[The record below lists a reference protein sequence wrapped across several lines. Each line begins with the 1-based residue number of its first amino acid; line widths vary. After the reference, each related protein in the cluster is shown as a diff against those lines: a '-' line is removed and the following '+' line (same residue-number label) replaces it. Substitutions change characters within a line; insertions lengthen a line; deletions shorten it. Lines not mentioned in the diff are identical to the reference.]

1 MKKICNG
8 HFMSPFNTDDKTFR
22 IMRLTFIAL
31 FVFSFSLL
39 ASVHSQ
45 TMRVNINANNESTH
59 SILEQIE
66 QQTDYLFIY
75 NTNEIDLNRKA
86 SVHAQDQTVMDVL
99 SQIFRNTNI
108 GYAIEGSN
116 IMLMKKD
123 EKAEQ
128 QQDNNKVSGTITD
141 KSGEPIIGANVVIK
155 GTTNGTITDID
166 GNYTLDVPVSAI
178 LQISYI
184 GYLTQDVPVN
194 GKQQI
199 NIRLVEDTQQL
210 DEVVV
215 VGYGTQKKGELT
227 SSISSIKSETFIQ
240 GSVQDAAQLLQGK
253 VAGLGIVMPNGDPTS
268 SSQIVL
274 RGIGSLKGDRVPLVI
289 VDGVPGDMST
299 VAPEDIESIDVIKDG
314 SAAAIYGT
322 RGNNGVI
329 FITTKKVKGEIPVT
343 IDIQAYVTTQQIKK
357 RLDMM
362 DADQYRQLVKQ
373 GKPGAIDYGYDTDWL
388 DQILR
393 TPISYVTNASLRG
406 GNRNSNYI
414 ANINYKSGQ
423 GIIKRSDNYDLVG
436 SPWGAGA
443 YKGIPQFIDTY
454 DPDDERLNA
463 TWLGGPQYASDGT
476 PLTGSYDLMGQ
487 PLIFVNKMPNGIF
500 TGEAEGYRWLKY
512 EVEMGARSE
521 LNNDLVLF
529 RLTQVH
535 MMKAECL
542 LRTGKADQA
551 ASIVS
556 MVRKRAF
563 KEHPEKAIVS
573 GAQLQEKS
581 CYKYG
586 TVENYVLTSQNQ
598 VYPEKFGRFYDE
610 LGWEFAGESYRRRD
624 MIRFGHFTKAKWLS
638 HEPNGDYK
646 TVFPLPQKVVDTNP
660 NLEQN
665 PNYQ

>member
-1 MKKICNG
+1 M
-8 HFMSPFNTDDKTFR
+8 NTKFFKY
-22 IMRLTFIAL
+22 IIPAL
-31 FVFSFSLL
+31 SLVFS
-39 ASVHSQ
+39 
-45 TMRVNINANNESTH
+45 VNFTSCLGDLDVTPIDPNLNVEFDQNANFAKIYAGLAITGNKGPDGQGDIADTDEGASGLMRMLFNLNELPTDEAICAWSGDVDVYPLNFAKFTA
-59 SILEQIE
+59 SNGVVLNMFNRLYIQIA
-66 QQTDYLFIY
+66 QCNNFLIQTEGKDDEESLTQRAEVRFIRALDYYYL
-75 NTNEIDLNRKA
+75 IDLYGNVPFVDENTGIGTYVPERITRANLYTYIEKELKEIEPQMKA
-86 SVHAQDQTVMDVL
+86 PRANVYGRADQAAVWMLL
-99 SQIFRNTNI
+99 SRLYLNAEVYTGDPQWNACIQECDDIINSGKYSLDINYSDPFKAHNENSLENILVIPYDEIFATGFN
-108 GYAIEGSN
+108 YHLAA
-116 IMLMKKD
+116 LH
-123 EKAEQ
+123 
-128 QQDNNKVSGTITD
+128 
-141 KSGEPIIGANVVIK
+141 GAN
-155 GTTNGTITDID
+155 
-166 GNYTLDVPVSAI
+166 
-178 LQISYI
+178 
-184 GYLTQDVPVN
+184 
-194 GKQQI
+194 
-199 NIRLVEDTQQL
+199 
-210 DEVVV
+210 
-215 VGYGTQKKGELT
+215 QKT
-227 SSISSIKSETFIQ
+227 
-240 GSVQDAAQLLQGK
+240 
-253 VAGLGIVMPNGDPTS
+253 
-268 SSQIVL
+268 
-274 RGIGSLKGDRVPLVI
+274 
-289 VDGVPGDMST
+289 
-299 VAPEDIESIDVIKDG
+299 
-314 SAAAIYGT
+314 
-322 RGNNGVI
+322 
-329 FITTKKVKGEIPVT
+329 
-343 IDIQAYVTTQQIKK
+343 
-357 RLDMM
+357 
-362 DADQYRQLVKQ
+362 
-373 GKPGAIDYGYDTDWL
+373 
-388 DQILR
+388 
-393 TPISYVTNASLRG
+393 
-406 GNRNSNYI
+406 
-414 ANINYKSGQ
+414 
-423 GIIKRSDNYDLVG
+423 YDLVG

-512 EVEMGARSE
+512 EVELEARSE